1 MAVAGTTAMAQTQQ
15 TGQVQ
20 QKSQQPVKEKT
31 LYVVD
36 GKVVPKDAFEKLSP
50 EEIKNISVLKGIE
63 GAIVVSTK
71 EGTYA
76 HNDAASGPNVKEVKS
91 VKVSDSDGKIMNYW
105 AVDDPGLD
113 TAKVKSVTTVS
124 KDSDGEFRS
133 EERKNDGSVVIRL
146 RGVKKNGGDK
156 DIPLI
161 IVKNAK
167 GEVSVAGSMDE
178 IKPETIKAISVR
190 KDSKVEEFRKYGNT
204 TYGVI
209 VIELL

>member
-15 TGQVQ
+15 TRQVQ

-63 GAIVVSTK
+63 GAVVVSTK
-71 EGTYA
+71 ERTYA
-76 HNDAASGPNVKEVKS
+76 HNDAASGQNVKEVKS
-91 VKVSDSDGKIMNYW
+91 VKVSDPDGKIMNYW

-124 KDSDGEFRS
+124 KDSDGEIRS
-133 EERKNDGSVVIRL
+133 EKRKNDGSVVIRL

-156 DIPLI
+156 DNPLI
-161 IVKNAK
+161 LVKNAK

-190 KDSKVEEFRKYGNT
+190 KDSKVEEFRKYGDT

>member
-71 EGTYA
+71 AGTYA
-76 HNDAASGPNVKEVKS
+76 HNDAASGQNVKEVKS
-91 VKVSDSDGKIMNYW
+91 VKVSDPDGKIMNYW
-105 AVDDPGLD
+105 AVYDPGLD

-124 KDSDGEFRS
+124 KDSDGEIRS
-133 EERKNDGSVVIRL
+133 EKRKNDGSVVIRL
-146 RGVKKNGGDK
+146 RDVKKNGGDK